1 MGAENRPIQV
11 LDQLT
16 IDKIAAGEVVER
28 PSSVVKELVENAID
42 AGATRITVEI
52 RDGGISLIR
61 VTDNGRGIPED
72 QIPLAFAR
80 HATSKITTAADLH
93 SLGSFGFRGEALSS
107 ITAVSRVEMIT
118 KSPDSL
124 TATRYLTEGGREKE
138 SGEIGAPDGTTII
151 VRDLFYNVPARAKFL
166 KTASTEGSHV
176 GSLMEQMILSNP
188 DIAFQF
194 LQNGQVK
201 LSSTGTGS
209 LKDAIYHVFGRQ
221 IAEELVE
228 CTFSEEGLHI
238 SGFIGK
244 PHLSRGNRN
253 FENYYVNG
261 RYVKSKVIARGIEEG
276 YGTMLMQHQ
285 YPFTCL
291 FIETDG
297 RGVDVNVHPS
307 KMEVRFSD
315 EKGIYDRLR
324 TCVRDSL
331 AHREMVIHTTVDT
344 PEKDKPV
351 VIGPGEGEKRPA
363 EPFETKA
370 AVRQTERE
378 QKRIQPIVSE
388 TAMPSERVIPSETA
402 MSSESAVPSAYA
414 IPAEHVSVS
423 KVAEEA
429 RDCSRFASAHSAAD
443 AAEAVR
449 SVLPAENPQVRS
461 ETNTDAAEAVHSVLP
476 AEETSVQSEI
486 SALGKTIA
494 QTNQEKPVYE
504 QQSLELTETT
514 APGFLDAAAKDKRR
528 IIGQVFLT
536 YWLVEYD
543 GSLFIIDQHAAHE
556 KVLFERLMKQYAD
569 QKSASQMISPPI
581 LLTLSS
587 DEESRLNVYREAF
600 LNLGFEIESFGGHD
614 YVITAVPYQ
623 LGNIRS
629 ADLFHELLDHVEISD
644 NVHDLKFYIHRVAT
658 EACKAAVKGGGRL
671 SLPEAEALFDELM
684 TLEDPY
690 HCPHGRPT
698 IIAFSRQD
706 LEKKFKRIV

>member
-42 AGATRITVEI
+42 AGASRITVEI

-80 HATSKITTAADLH
+80 HATSKISTAADLH

-138 SGEIGAPDGTTII
+138 CGEIGAPDGTTII

-188 DIAFQF
+188 DISFQF

-228 CTFSEEGLHI
+228 CTVSEEGLRI
-238 SGFIGK
+238 YGFIGK

-370 AVRQTERE
+370 AVRQ
-378 QKRIQPIVSE
+378 
-388 TAMPSERVIPSETA
+388 
-402 MSSESAVPSAYA
+402 SESAVPSAYA
-414 IPAEHVSVS
+414 IPAEHASVS

-429 RDCSRFASAHSAAD
+429 RTGGRFEAAHTVAATDVTEETHAVLPSADTTVKSELNKEETETFSSVS
-443 AAEAVR
+443 AAEAIR
-449 SVLPAENPQVRS
+449 AEIS
-461 ETNTDAAEAVHSVLP
+461 TAAVKE
-476 AEETSVQSEI
+476 VQSERN
-486 SALGKTIA
+486 SGEKAVVETSK
-494 QTNQEKPVYE
+494 EKPVYE

-569 QKSASQMISPPI
+569 QDSASQMISPPI

-587 DEESRLNVYREAF
+587 DEESRLNVYREVF

-671 SLPEAEALFDELM
+671 SLAEAEALFDELM